1 MTAEGARYYGKYR
14 GKVVNNVD
22 PMQQGRLQAEVA
34 GVLDLTS
41 WATACV
47 PFAGPQAG
55 TVLVPPINAGV
66 WIEFEAG
73 DLNKP
78 IWTGGWW
85 GSAAEVPALAQSTP
99 ATVSKVVMQTVGQ
112 TTFMISDDPS
122 PAGGI
127 LLKTST
133 GALLSINSTGI
144 TLSNGQGA
152 TIVMS
157 GPTVTVNA
165 GALTVT

>member
-1 MTAEGARYYGKYR
+1 MTTDGNRYYGKYR
-14 GKVVNNVD
+14 GKVVNNID
-22 PMQQGRLQAEVA
+22 PMQQARIQAEIA
-34 GVLDLTS
+34 GVLSITT
-41 WATACV
+41 WAEACV
-47 PFAGPQAG
+47 PFAGNQSGAF
-55 TVLVPPINAGV
+55 VVPPIGSGV

-85 GSAAEVPALAQSTP
+85 GSPAEVPALALTTP
-99 ATVSKVVMQTVGQ
+99 ATVSKVVLQTQ
-112 TTFMISDDPS
+112 LQSTLMISDDPS

-133 GALLSINSTGI
+133 GALFSINSTGI
-144 TLSNGQGA
+144 TISNGQGA

-157 GPTVTVNA
+157 GPTVTINA
-165 GALTVT
+165 GALTIT

>member
-1 MTAEGARYYGKYR
+1 MTETNRYYGKYR
-14 GKVVNNVD
+14 GKVVNNID
-22 PMQQGRLQAEVA
+22 PMQQARIQAEIS
-34 GVLDLTS
+34 GLLPISS

-47 PFAGPQAG
+47 PFAGNQSGAFM
-55 TVLVPPINAGV
+55 VPPIGSGV
-66 WIEFEAG
+66 WIEFEEG

-78 IWTGGWW
+78 IWSGGWW
-85 GSAAEVPALAQSTP
+85 GSPAEVPALALTTP
-99 ATVSKVVMQTVGQ
+99 ATVSKVVMQTMGQ

-133 GALLSINSTGI
+133 GALFSINSTGI
-144 TLSNGQGA
+144 TISNGQGA
-152 TIVMS
+152 SIVMS
-157 GPTVTVNA
+157 GPTVTINA

>member
-1 MTAEGARYYGKYR
+1 VTTQANRYYGKYR
-14 GKVVNNVD
+14 GTVVNNLD
-22 PMQQGRLQAEVA
+22 PMQQARIQAKIS
-34 GVLDLTS
+34 GVLDMTN
-41 WATACV
+41 WADACV
-47 PFAGPQAG
+47 PFAGNQSG
-55 TVLVPPINAGV
+55 VVCVPPVGSGV

-85 GSAAEVPALAQSTP
+85 GSAAEVPALALTTP
-99 ATVSKVVMQTVGQ
+99 PTMSKVVMQTMGQ
-112 TTFMISDDPS
+112 TTFMINDDPS

-127 LLKTST
+127 LLKTAA
-133 GALLSINSTGI
+133 GALISINSTGI
-144 TLSNGQGA
+144 TISNGQGA
-152 TIVMS
+152 SIVMS

>member
-1 MTAEGARYYGKYR
+1 MSDQNRYYGKYR
-14 GKVVNNVD
+14 GSVVNNVD
-22 PMQQGRLQAEVA
+22 PMQEGRIQASVS
-34 GVLDLTS
+34 GLVPLTS
-41 WATACV
+41 WATACL
-47 PFAGPQAG
+47 PFAGTQSG
-55 TVLVPPINAGV
+55 HFTVPPIGSGV
-66 WIEFEAG
+66 WIEFEEG

-85 GSAAEVPALAQSTP
+85 GSAAEIPALALTTP
-99 ATVSKVVMQTVGQ
+99 ATVSKVVMQTMGQ

-133 GALLSINSTGI
+133 GALFAINSTGI
-144 TLSNGQGA
+144 TISNGQGA
-152 TIVMS
+152 SIVMS

>member
-1 MTAEGARYYGKYR
+1 MSIDANRYYGKYR
-14 GKVVNNVD
+14 GKVVNNLD
-22 PMQQGRLQAEVA
+22 PMQEGRIQAEVT
-34 GVLDLTS
+34 GVLALTT

-47 PFAGPQAG
+47 PFAGMQSGAF
-55 TVLVPPINAGV
+55 VVPPINSGV
-66 WIEFEAG
+66 WIEFEEG
-73 DLNKP
+73 DINKP

-85 GSAAEVPALAQSTP
+85 GSAAEVPALALTTP
-99 ATVSKVVMQTVGQ
+99 ATIPKVVLQTVGQ

-133 GALLSINSTGI
+133 GAIFAINSAGI
-144 TLSNGQGA
+144 TISNGQGA
-152 TIVMS
+152 SIVMS